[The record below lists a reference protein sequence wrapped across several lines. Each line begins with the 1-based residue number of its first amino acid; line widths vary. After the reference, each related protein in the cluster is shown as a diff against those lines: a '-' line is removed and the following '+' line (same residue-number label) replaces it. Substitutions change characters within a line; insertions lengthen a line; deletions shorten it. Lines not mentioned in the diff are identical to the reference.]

1 MVTKKQSRVPGRPR
15 RFAPEQAVSA
25 AKVLFH
31 QKGFDAV
38 SVAEVTD
45 YLGINP
51 PSLYAAFGSKA
62 GLFSRVLNEYVGT
75 EAIPLADI
83 LLDDRPVGECLVEVL
98 KEAARRYSQ
107 NGGCAGCMVLEGIH
121 SHDPQARDIA
131 VQYYHAAETTIYDYI
146 ARRHPQS
153 AQCVTDFMSTV
164 MSGLSAKARGGALHR
179 TTLCNSC
186 PGGGSDKNYSQG
198 VMLALIRKAGT
209 RLPISCDKTIIHALR
224 LAELII
230 FSYNDRN
237 ETLF

>member
-1 MVTKKQSRVPGRPR
+1 MLS
-15 RFAPEQAVSA
+15 
-25 AKVLFH
+25 VLL
-31 QKGFDAV
+31 KLLIILV
-38 SVAEVTD
+38 LT
-45 YLGINP
+45 P

-83 LLDDRPVGECLVEVL
+83 LRDDRPVGECLAEVL

-121 SHDPQARDIA
+121 SHDPLARDIA

-164 MSGLSAKARGGALHR
+164 MSGLSAKAREGHSIEQLCATAALAGEAIK
-179 TTLCNSC
+179 TLL
-186 PGGGSDKNYSQG
+186 K
-198 VMLALIRKAGT
+198 
-209 RLPISCDKTIIHALR
+209 
-224 LAELII
+224 E
-230 FSYNDRN
+230 
-237 ETLF
+237 

>member
-15 RFAPEQAVSA
+15 RFAPEQAISA

-62 GLFSRVLNEYVGT
+62 GLFSRVLNE
-75 EAIPLADI
+75 
-83 LLDDRPVGECLVEVL
+83 DRPVGECLVEVL

-164 MSGLSAKARGGALHR
+164 MSGLSAKAREGHSLEQLCATAALAGEAIK
-179 TTLCNSC
+179 TLL
-186 PGGGSDKNYSQG
+186 K
-198 VMLALIRKAGT
+198 
-209 RLPISCDKTIIHALR
+209 
-224 LAELII
+224 E
-230 FSYNDRN
+230 
-237 ETLF
+237 

>member
-1 MVTKKQSRVPGRPR
+1 MLS
-15 RFAPEQAVSA
+15 
-25 AKVLFH
+25 VLL
-31 QKGFDAV
+31 KLLIILV
-38 SVAEVTD
+38 LT
-45 YLGINP
+45 P

-83 LLDDRPVGECLVEVL
+83 LRDDRPVGECLVEVL

-121 SHDPQARDIA
+121 SHDPLARDIA

-164 MSGLSAKARGGALHR
+164 MSGLSAKAREGHSIEQLCATAALA
-179 TTLCNSC
+179 
-186 PGGGSDKNYSQG
+186 GGSDKKLFS
-198 VMLALIRKAGT
+198 RSDAG
-209 RLPISCDKTIIHALR
+209 LDPKGGNAPADKL
-224 LAELII
+224 
-230 FSYNDRN
+230 
-237 ETLF
+237 

>member
-83 LLDDRPVGECLVEVL
+83 LRDDRPVGECLVEVL

-121 SHDPQARDIA
+121 SHDPLARDIA

-164 MSGLSAKARGGALHR
+164 MSGLSANGTGGALNR

-186 PGGGSDKNYSQG
+186 TGGGSDKNSSQG

>member
-1 MVTKKQSRVPGRPR
+1 
-15 RFAPEQAVSA
+15 
-25 AKVLFH
+25 
-31 QKGFDAV
+31 
-38 SVAEVTD
+38 
-45 YLGINP
+45 
-51 PSLYAAFGSKA
+51 
-62 GLFSRVLNEYVGT
+62 
-75 EAIPLADI
+75 
-83 LLDDRPVGECLVEVL
+83 
-98 KEAARRYSQ
+98 
-107 NGGCAGCMVLEGIH
+107 MVLEGIH

-146 ARRHPQS
+146 AVRHPQS

-164 MSGLSAKARGGALHR
+164 MSGLSAKAREGHSIEQ
-179 TTLCNSC
+179 LCATAAWR
-186 PGGGSDKNYSQG
+186 GSDKNYSQG

>member
-15 RFAPEQAVSA
+15 RFAPEQAISA

-83 LLDDRPVGECLVEVL
+83 LRDDRPVG
-98 KEAARRYSQ
+98 A
-107 NGGCAGCMVLEGIH
+107 
-121 SHDPQARDIA
+121 DIA
-131 VQYYHAAETTIYDYI
+131 KTAAALAVWFLKVFI
-146 ARRHPQS
+146 
-153 AQCVTDFMSTV
+153 V
-164 MSGLSAKARGGALHR
+164 M
-179 TTLCNSC
+179 
-186 PGGGSDKNYSQG
+186 
-198 VMLALIRKAGT
+198 
-209 RLPISCDKTIIHALR
+209 IH
-224 LAELII
+224 
-230 FSYNDRN
+230 
-237 ETLF
+237 

>member
-1 MVTKKQSRVPGRPR
+1 
-15 RFAPEQAVSA
+15 
-25 AKVLFH
+25 
-31 QKGFDAV
+31 
-38 SVAEVTD
+38 
-45 YLGINP
+45 
-51 PSLYAAFGSKA
+51 
-62 GLFSRVLNEYVGT
+62 
-75 EAIPLADI
+75 
-83 LLDDRPVGECLVEVL
+83 
-98 KEAARRYSQ
+98 
-107 NGGCAGCMVLEGIH
+107 MVLEGIH

-164 MSGLSAKARGGALHR
+164 MSGLSAKAREGHSIEQ
-179 TTLCNSC
+179 LCATAAWR
-186 PGGGSDKNYSQG
+186 GSDKNSYQG

>member
-75 EAIPLADI
+75 EAIP
-83 LLDDRPVGECLVEVL
+83 
-98 KEAARRYSQ
+98 
-107 NGGCAGCMVLEGIH
+107 
-121 SHDPQARDIA
+121 
-131 VQYYHAAETTIYDYI
+131 AETTIYDYI

-164 MSGLSAKARGGALHR
+164 MSGLSAKAREGHSIEQLCATAALAGEAIK
-179 TTLCNSC
+179 TLL
-186 PGGGSDKNYSQG
+186 K
-198 VMLALIRKAGT
+198 
-209 RLPISCDKTIIHALR
+209 
-224 LAELII
+224 E
-230 FSYNDRN
+230 
-237 ETLF
+237 

>member
-51 PSLYAAFGSKA
+51 PSLYAAFGSKV

-83 LLDDRPVGECLVEVL
+83 LRDYATIGAQKRRKRYANCSCWYWFFRDRRSSLFGLGAD
-98 KEAARRYSQ
+98 K
-107 NGGCAGCMVLEGIH
+107 GGMM
-121 SHDPQARDIA
+121 P
-131 VQYYHAAETTIYDYI
+131 
-146 ARRHPQS
+146 
-153 AQCVTDFMSTV
+153 
-164 MSGLSAKARGGALHR
+164 
-179 TTLCNSC
+179 
-186 PGGGSDKNYSQG
+186 
-198 VMLALIRKAGT
+198 
-209 RLPISCDKTIIHALR
+209 
-224 LAELII
+224 
-230 FSYNDRN
+230 
-237 ETLF
+237 

>member
-1 MVTKKQSRVPGRPR
+1 MVTKNNLAFQVVPDVSLLSRQSLRQKC
-15 RFAPEQAVSA
+15 FFTKKVSMLS
-25 AKVLFH
+25 VLL
-31 QKGFDAV
+31 KLLIILV
-38 SVAEVTD
+38 LT
-45 YLGINP
+45 

-83 LLDDRPVGECLVEVL
+83 LRDDRPVGECLVEVL

-121 SHDPQARDIA
+121 SHDPLARDIA

-164 MSGLSAKARGGALHR
+164 MSGLSAKAREGHSLEQLCATAAL
-179 TTLCNSC
+179 
-186 PGGGSDKNYSQG
+186 
-198 VMLALIRKAGT
+198 AGK
-209 RLPISCDKTIIHALR
+209 R
-224 LAELII
+224 
-230 FSYNDRN
+230 
-237 ETLF
+237 

>member
-83 LLDDRPVGECLVEVL
+83 LRDDRPVGECLAEVL

-131 VQYYHAAETTIYDYI
+131 VQYYHAAETTISDYM
-146 ARRHPQS
+146 
-153 AQCVTDFMSTV
+153 TDFMSTV
-164 MSGLSAKARGGALHR
+164 MSGLSAKAREGHSLEQLCATAAL
-179 TTLCNSC
+179 
-186 PGGGSDKNYSQG
+186 
-198 VMLALIRKAGT
+198 AGEA
-209 RLPISCDKTIIHALR
+209 IKTILK
-224 LAELII
+224 E
-230 FSYNDRN
+230 
-237 ETLF
+237 

>member
-83 LLDDRPVGECLVEVL
+83 LRDDRPVGECLVEVL

-121 SHDPQARDIA
+121 SHDPQ
-131 VQYYHAAETTIYDYI
+131 
-146 ARRHPQS
+146 S

-164 MSGLSAKARGGALHR
+164 MSGLSAKAREGHSIEQLCATAAL
-179 TTLCNSC
+179 
-186 PGGGSDKNYSQG
+186 
-198 VMLALIRKAGT
+198 AGEA
-209 RLPISCDKTIIHALR
+209 IKTILK
-224 LAELII
+224 E
-230 FSYNDRN
+230 
-237 ETLF
+237 

>member
-38 SVAEVTD
+38 SVA
-45 YLGINP
+45 

-83 LLDDRPVGECLVEVL
+83 LRDDRPVGECLAEVL

-164 MSGLSAKARGGALHR
+164 MSGLSAKAREGHSIEQLCATAAL
-179 TTLCNSC
+179 
-186 PGGGSDKNYSQG
+186 
-198 VMLALIRKAGT
+198 AGEA
-209 RLPISCDKTIIHALR
+209 IKTILK
-224 LAELII
+224 E
-230 FSYNDRN
+230 
-237 ETLF
+237 

>member
-1 MVTKKQSRVPGRPR
+1 MITKKQSRVPGRPR

-83 LLDDRPVGECLVEVL
+83 LRDDRPVGECPSPNNIGSRLNGSIVKSHTISLPKKILSNFML
-98 KEAARRYSQ
+98 KLINHKIGTELLYGTIGVSRPT
-107 NGGCAGCMVLEGIH
+107 L
-121 SHDPQARDIA
+121 
-131 VQYYHAAETTIYDYI
+131 QY
-146 ARRHPQS
+146 
-153 AQCVTDFMSTV
+153 M
-164 MSGLSAKARGGALHR
+164 
-179 TTLCNSC
+179 
-186 PGGGSDKNYSQG
+186 
-198 VMLALIRKAGT
+198 
-209 RLPISCDKTIIHALR
+209 
-224 LAELII
+224 
-230 FSYNDRN
+230 
-237 ETLF
+237 